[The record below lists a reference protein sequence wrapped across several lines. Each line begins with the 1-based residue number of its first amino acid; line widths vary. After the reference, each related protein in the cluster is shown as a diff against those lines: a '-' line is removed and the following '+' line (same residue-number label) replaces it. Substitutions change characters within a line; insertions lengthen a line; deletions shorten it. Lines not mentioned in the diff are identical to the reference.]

1 MQIQLIGDVSL
12 VIRVTRREL
21 RRRGLDPEGLELRDI
36 LLLTRDACIQAE
48 VPLRRTKEIEAYPE
62 KSGILV
68 FVHLCGEEKE
78 WFRFASLP
86 DALDALALSGEPD
99 GELAFQEQYY
109 MSAHD
114 QTLRLRLSEFGEAI
128 SLRESGAVEENA
140 VLVLDKKRLRQLWG
154 MLQSHT

>member
-1 MQIQLIGDVSL
+1 MQIQLIGGVSL

-36 LLLTRDACIQAE
+36 LFLTRDACIQAE
-48 VPLRRTKEIEAYPE
+48 VPLRRTQEIEAYPE

-68 FVHLCGEEKE
+68 FVHLSAEEKE

-86 DALDALALSGEPD
+86 DALDALALAGEPD
-99 GELAFQEQYY
+99 GELAFQKQYY

-114 QTLRLRLSEFGEAI
+114 QTLRLRLSEFGEAV
-128 SLRESGAVEENA
+128 SLPESGAVEENA
-140 VLVLDKKRLRQLWG
+140 VLVLDRKRLRQLWDI
-154 MLQSHT
+154 LQSRT

>member
-12 VIRVTRREL
+12 VIHVTRREL

-36 LLLTRDACIQAE
+36 LRLTRDACIQAQ
-48 VPLRRTKEIEAYPE
+48 VPLRRTEEIEAYPE
-62 KSGILV
+62 KSGFLI
-68 FVHLCGEEKE
+68 FVHLGVEEKE
-78 WFRFASLP
+78 WFRFATLP
-86 DALDALALSGEPD
+86 AALDALAAGGAPD

-114 QTLRLRLSEFGEAI
+114 RTLRSHLSEFGEAV

-140 VLVLDKKRLRQLWG
+140 ALVLDRERLRQLWLI
-154 MLQSHT
+154 LQTHT